1 MGEKDLLCIRR
12 PGTPQ
17 AVFRSPY
24 GPKVERVV
32 EGSRARGP
40 APRVG
45 KRSGQSEDGKSSGS
59 EGLVREETES
69 AVTHHVGG
77 QSRGMGEGLDMK
89 IAEHFI

>member
-1 MGEKDLLCIRR
+1 
-12 PGTPQ
+12 
-17 AVFRSPY
+17 
-24 GPKVERVV
+24 
-32 EGSRARGP
+32 
-40 APRVG
+40 VG